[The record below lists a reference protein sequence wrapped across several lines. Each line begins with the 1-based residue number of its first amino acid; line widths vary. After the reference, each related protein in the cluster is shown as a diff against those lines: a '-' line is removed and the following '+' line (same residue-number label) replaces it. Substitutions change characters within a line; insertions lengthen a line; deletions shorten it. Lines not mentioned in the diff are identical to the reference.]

1 MQTITLNDHTFEL
14 LVRFASVGRTID
26 AAVQT
31 LDKIADE
38 ELVEQAE
45 FTAMEL
51 RELKNALTECGN
63 AAKTRWW
70 ELNPTGLPKEV
81 KDGSSD

>member
-14 LVRFASVGRTID
+14 LVKFASVGRTID
-26 AAVQT
+26 ATVGV
-31 LDKIADE
+31 LDKITDE
-38 ELVEQAE
+38 DLVEQAD
-45 FTAMEL
+45 FSAIEL
-51 RELKNALTECGN
+51 RFLKDALNECGN

-81 KDGSSD
+81 KDGPGN